1 MHATLK
7 AVVTMANRALC
18 LLATTCMFMSS
29 THAADFFLQGAGTVS
44 CGKYLEGRGLQSAQ
58 VNNMFEQ
65 WLHGYLSGVNVTRAN
80 TNRSE
85 LRKLPDGASILAF
98 IDKFCREAPLKDV
111 WLGAETLLLELPRF
125 PHPK

>member
-7 AVVTMANRALC
+7 AVFTTANRALC

-29 THAADFFLQGAGTVS
+29 THAADSFLQGAGTVS
-44 CGKYLEGRGLQSAQ
+44 CGKYLEGRAWQSAQ

-65 WLHGYLSGVNVTRAN
+65 WLHGYLSGLNVTRAFRN
-80 TNRSE
+80 PAE

-111 WLGAETLLLELPRF
+111 WQGAETLMLELPRF
-125 PHPK
+125 QHQK